1 MLLLLFLTVLQSR
14 NYIAGNNKDT
24 KIISHLKNG
33 VKSPISHA
41 FKRQVSEKKSEYLF
55 YPDPMVRHWGGWEPP
70 MQIHYCNARS
80 SSAADVTPARSSL
93 AVHFFLCWWGM
104 RR

>member
-41 FKRQVSEKKSEYLF
+41 FKRQVSEKK
-55 YPDPMVRHWGGWEPP
+55 
-70 MQIHYCNARS
+70 I
-80 SSAADVTPARSSL
+80 
-93 AVHFFLCWWGM
+93 
-104 RR
+104 